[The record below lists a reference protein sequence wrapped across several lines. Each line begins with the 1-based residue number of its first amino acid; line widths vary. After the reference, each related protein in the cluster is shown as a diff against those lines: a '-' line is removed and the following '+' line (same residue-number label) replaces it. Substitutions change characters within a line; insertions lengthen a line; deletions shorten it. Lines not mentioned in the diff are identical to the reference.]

1 MEPMPKRYSSRAEM
15 KYFFLISSLLA
26 TSCRYVGS
34 AIFDPAATDSITVY
48 CERVVSGPFGA
59 VTAEEFAAHHHRLA
73 PPVIIREPETVYK
86 LVVRADSLHVA
97 SAPESRP
104 YMDTRMMLILHR
116 KHRPDDSLFI
126 GVFPQYHMQLNRQ
139 IMEPDSVLW
148 IEVRDA
154 VAARDSLFASNFGGR
169 PCYSLTRPQF
179 EILKI
184 E

>member
-1 MEPMPKRYSSRAEM
+1 MPRNYFLRAEM

-34 AIFDPAATDSITVY
+34 AIFDPTAADSIPVY

-59 VTAEEFAAHHHRLA
+59 VSAEEFAGRHHRLA
-73 PPVIIREPETVYK
+73 PPVVIREPATVRK
-86 LVVRADSLHVA
+86 LVARADSLRVA
-97 SAPESRP
+97 SALESRP

-148 IEVRDA
+148 TEVRDA
-154 VAARDSLFASNFGGR
+154 VAARDSLFAANFGGR

-179 EILKI
+179 EILRM